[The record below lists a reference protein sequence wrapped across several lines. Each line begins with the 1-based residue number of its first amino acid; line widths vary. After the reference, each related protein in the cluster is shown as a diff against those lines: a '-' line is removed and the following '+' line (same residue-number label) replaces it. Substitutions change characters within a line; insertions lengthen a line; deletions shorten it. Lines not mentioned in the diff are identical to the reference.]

1 MNIKSKILI
10 LIIVFITLFSI
21 PAYGI
26 EGDGKEDKTKTENIK
41 LEEDT
46 EKKIDGLYNYIT
58 NMKFEDELLNELNPK
73 EFVKSY
79 IKDGEGNI
87 SISSFKNVIKKLVFK
102 EVIAT
107 TKLMILVIVI
117 GTICALIKNLQSAF
131 NNESLSN
138 IAYFAGYALLI
149 IVLSKSFLLALDLV
163 KTTITDITNFM
174 AALIPVLFM
183 LLLSVGGITEAATMD
198 PIVLGAVNI
207 APRIYIDFIIP
218 LILMVFVLQFVNNIS
233 KDYKIS
239 KLAKLIKQVVLISQG
254 VLMTIFIG
262 ILSIRGITATTLD
275 AVTAK
280 TAKFAVDN
288 FIPIVGKALSDAIAT
303 VAGYSLILKN
313 ALSTIGFIVLLL
325 IILVPIIKIFLM
337 AMLYKLTGALLE
349 PISDDRIVNC
359 ITSAGDSLILIM
371 SCVISLS
378 VMFFV
383 MIAIMASAGKFIIG
397 A

>member
-1 MNIKSKILI
+1 MNIKSKVLI

-26 EGDGKEDKTKTENIK
+26 EGDGKDDKTKTENIK

>member
-10 LIIVFITLFSI
+10 LTIVFITLFSI
-21 PAYGI
+21 PAYGVD
-26 EGDGKEDKTKTENIK
+26 EERKNNKTEEENIQ

-46 EKKIDGLYNYIT
+46 EKKIDDLYNYIT

-79 IKDGEGNI
+79 IEDGEGNI
-87 SISSFKNVIKKLVFK
+87 SIKSFKNVIKKLVFK

-107 TKLMILVIVI
+107 TKLMVLVIVI

-138 IAYFAGYALLI
+138 IAYFACYALLI

-239 KLAKLIKQVVLISQG
+239 KLAKLMKQVVLISQG
-254 VLMTIFIG
+254 ILMTIFIG
-262 ILSIRGITATTLD
+262 VLGIRGITATTLD

-313 ALSTIGFIVLLL
+313 ALSTIGFIILIL
-325 IILVPIIKIFLM
+325 IILAPIVKIFLM

-349 PISDDRIVNC
+349 PISDERIVNC
-359 ITSAGDSLILIM
+359 ITSAGESLILIM

>member
-26 EGDGKEDKTKTENIK
+26 EGDGKEDKTKTENSK